1 MFKGHLKIEDII
13 DKNLLNQLLS
23 KKEYHELELKYYQLY
38 IPSSNILFN
47 TIENI
52 KKQ

>member
-23 KKEYHELELKYYQLY
+23 KKEYHELE
-38 IPSSNILFN
+38 
-47 TIENI
+47 
-52 KKQ
+52 